1 MSVLL
6 QKLEIACIRGISQI
20 SLCFRSSGNSC
31 GVARIV
37 SVTDWLQVIKVV
49 SEVSLMVSPVF
60 DFIEISDQVNFIHF
74 SIGKSEWLQV
84 P

>member
-1 MSVLL
+1 LL
-6 QKLEIACIRGISQI
+6 V
-20 SLCFRSSGNSC
+20 FRSLRGYSWNPRAVPCNAS
-31 GVARIV
+31 GVAGKARGKN
-37 SVTDWLQVIKVV
+37 WLQVIKVV